1 MLKSKIV
8 RETLK
13 AKGYDLNEIETG
25 RAKIG
30 KDLKELLEKLAD
42 DKPVV
47 RSNKKDEPEVTILR
61 RREAARGDDSLKKKP
76 EDKEIVQTLVE
87 KIREEILRRTTLRKK
102 KVSFREETEHLGP
115 GQESGECRHQ
125 KNTLKNRS
133 FPGSTMNGMKTQ
145 RRVAM
150 TKIVFA

>member
-30 KDLKELLEKLAD
+30 EDLKELLEKLAD

-61 RREAARGDDSLKKKP
+61 RREAARGDDSLKKK
-76 EDKEIVQTLVE
+76 T
-87 KIREEILRRTTLRKK
+87 R
-102 KVSFREETEHLGP
+102 
-115 GQESGECRHQ
+115 GQGNCADI
-125 KNTLKNRS
+125 
-133 FPGSTMNGMKTQ
+133 G
-145 RRVAM
+145 
-150 TKIVFA
+150 